1 MAVTAKN
8 RTGGGDSAASGT
20 GSGRFIREVF
30 DELRKVVW
38 PTWGELYRYTLV
50 VIVTVAIL
58 GVFIGGVDYGISEIL
73 RRWLYVSH

>member
-8 RTGGGDSAASGT
+8 RVESTPGFSV
-20 GSGRFIREVF
+20 GRFLREVF

-50 VIVTVAIL
+50 VIFTVIIL
-58 GVFIGGVDYGISEIL
+58 GVFIGGVDYGLSEIL
-73 RRWLYVSH
+73 RRYLYPTH

>member
-8 RTGGGDSAASGT
+8 RAEATPEFSI
-20 GSGRFIREVF
+20 GRFLREVF

-50 VIVTVAIL
+50 VIFTVVIL
-58 GVFIGGVDYGISEIL
+58 GAFIGGVDYGLSEIL
-73 RRWLYVSH
+73 RRYLYPTH